1 MSTTNSELSALTQQ
15 QELDSKLGTTT
26 RIPRLTDAN
35 DFPEWKW
42 RFEQHLK
49 VKDYKLWRSILRG
62 PREIMMESPTEPEVK
77 VKKPRDQYTEDD
89 LLIVEEDDRALSY
102 LTMGLGPN
110 IAMGFRTCKSAKELW
125 DSLVEVYEGNE
136 DMKESRRNLLQQNFN
151 NFNHIYGE
159 TVDNQIQR
167 FVKLVTQ
174 MQMEEIH
181 TTNASTNR
189 QLLNALPKSWDHHVA
204 MIKKTKDLARCTLS
218 EMISHIKACELD
230 DKQRETNYKNS
241 MLAAGFSIA
250 PTASSDSNTAL
261 LSQGG
266 FQMFRNTKPAPTSA
280 NVYNSGSSTQASP
293 ASAGKT
299 SAAPS
304 VSVASNEM
312 VAFFSRQSKEN
323 LEIAA
328 SVINC
333 MNAFA
338 SGNLDPPKFSMDD
351 LDQIHPEDVEEMD
364 ITWQMAMAAFRAK
377 NFVRKTGKNKWQNLK
392 FTGPVKMPFEYR
404 CYNCHEQG
412 HLARNCTKPKV
423 NDEQTPAQPAAPVTP
438 NRERALVTTTG
449 VPADSVNSGSP
460 QVGLAQALVVQPDS
474 PFDWSSEI
482 ERLNI
487 SAPENQATPSNIAF
501 MASNASVSDDV
512 KAAQEEES
520 SAENFAFM
528 TQILSAPVKGLTKEE
543 EQLWRTTV
551 RLWYMDS
558 GCSRHMTG
566 DLSQLV
572 NVKEFNGGYVSFAG
586 GESGRIT
593 LKGTVQNGVL
603 SFENVNYV
611 PELKHNLLS
620 ISQICDRGNSVH
632 FTKKGC
638 HVLKPG
644 IVIPEDWFLMTA
656 ERKGNAY
663 VIDMNKK
670 PCEEITCLFS
680 KISEHDGLLWHRR
693 LGHVNMKNLN
703 RLAKGQLV
711 RDLPI
716 KDFMLVEKCVACAK
730 GKAHRKPHK
739 SKPVPSTKAV
749 LELLHMDLFG
759 PVNVL
764 SIGKKAYCLVIVDDY
779 SRYTWVYF
787 LSHKNETAALVKQFI
802 TLAENQA
809 STKVKVIRSDNG
821 TEFKNVTLDTFC
833 SEKGIDRQFSA
844 PRTPQQNGVAERRN
858 RTLIEAA
865 RTMLAD
871 SKLPSFFWAEAVS
884 TACYIQNHALVNK
897 RHMKTPYE
905 ILEGHKPSVSHFRI
919 FGCPCV

>member
-1 MSTTNSELSALTQQ
+1 M
-15 QELDSKLGTTT
+15 
-26 RIPRLTDAN
+26 
-35 DFPEWKW
+35 
-42 RFEQHLK
+42 
-49 VKDYKLWRSILRG
+49 
-62 PREIMMESPTEPEVK
+62 
-77 VKKPRDQYTEDD
+77 
-89 LLIVEEDDRALSY
+89 
-102 LTMGLGPN
+102 
-110 IAMGFRTCKSAKELW
+110 
-125 DSLVEVYEGNE
+125 
-136 DMKESRRNLLQQNFN
+136 
-151 NFNHIYGE
+151 
-159 TVDNQIQR
+159 
-167 FVKLVTQ
+167 
-174 MQMEEIH
+174 
-181 TTNASTNR
+181 
-189 QLLNALPKSWDHHVA
+189 
-204 MIKKTKDLARCTLS
+204 
-218 EMISHIKACELD
+218 
-230 DKQRETNYKNS
+230 
-241 MLAAGFSIA
+241 
-250 PTASSDSNTAL
+250 
-261 LSQGG
+261 
-266 FQMFRNTKPAPTSA
+266 
-280 NVYNSGSSTQASP
+280 
-293 ASAGKT
+293 
-299 SAAPS
+299 
-304 VSVASNEM
+304 
-312 VAFFSRQSKEN
+312 
-323 LEIAA
+323 
-328 SVINC
+328 
-333 MNAFA
+333 
-338 SGNLDPPKFSMDD
+338 
-351 LDQIHPEDVEEMD
+351 
-364 ITWQMAMAAFRAK
+364 
-377 NFVRKTGKNKWQNLK
+377 
-392 FTGPVKMPFEYR
+392 
-404 CYNCHEQG
+404 
-412 HLARNCTKPKV
+412 
-423 NDEQTPAQPAAPVTP
+423 
-438 NRERALVTTTG
+438 
-449 VPADSVNSGSP
+449 
-460 QVGLAQALVVQPDS
+460 
-474 PFDWSSEI
+474 
-482 ERLNI
+482 
-487 SAPENQATPSNIAF
+487 
-501 MASNASVSDDV
+501 
-512 KAAQEEES
+512 
-520 SAENFAFM
+520 
-528 TQILSAPVKGLTKEE
+528 
-543 EQLWRTTV
+543 

-739 SKPVPSTKAV
+739 TKPVPSTKAV

-787 LSHKNETAALVKQFI
+787 LSHKNETAVLVKQFI

-821 TEFKNVTLDTFC
+821 TEFKNVILDTFC
-833 SEKGIDRQFSA
+833 VDKGIDRQFSA

-865 RTMLAD
+865 HTMLAD

-897 RHMKTPYE
+897 RHMKTLMRFWKDVNLRFHTFASLVVHAYYY
-905 ILEGHKPSVSHFRI
+905 
-919 FGCPCV
+919 